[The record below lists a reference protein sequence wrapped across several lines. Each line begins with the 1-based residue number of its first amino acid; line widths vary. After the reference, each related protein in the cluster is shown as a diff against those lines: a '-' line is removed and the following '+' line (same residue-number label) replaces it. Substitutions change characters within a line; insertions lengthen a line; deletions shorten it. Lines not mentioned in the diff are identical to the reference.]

1 MRGVPRRLVLLVAG
15 IFLAAV
21 GETFGV
27 TLDIAVGLDA
37 GGKPLVLDSLRYA
50 DKAGQTVSVTRLAFL
65 LSNFRLQTRDGRW
78 TELQEE
84 FAYIDAGR
92 GRLEFRLENV
102 PPDSYKQLAF
112 AVGLDEKTNRAD
124 PTQWPADHPLNP
136 VLNTLHWS
144 WQGGYVFFALE
155 GHYDNDAGFSLH
167 LATSTNQ
174 TPVTLAAPLELR
186 RDTRLAVTLDVLGL
200 FDSIRLAPDAA
211 ATHSRAGDP
220 LAAAFRANIARAFIA
235 GNSSEVSNPAPA
247 VTQALIAPSAT
258 LYQFHLPVG
267 FPIPPLP
274 RDNPLTEQGVALGD
288 RLFHDTLLSR
298 DNTLSC
304 ASCHKPEHA
313 FTDSP
318 RRFSLG
324 VDKLEGTRN
333 AMSLLNL
340 AWKRQFFWD
349 GRAPSIR
356 VQVLGPIQDA
366 KEMHESIGRV
376 VEKLAAAPGYPEQF
390 EKAFGSP
397 TIDAD
402 RLGRALEQYVLT
414 LTSYDSKFDRAMR
427 GQAQLTADEKRG
439 FELFAT
445 EYDPRRGLTGA
456 DCFHCHGGPL
466 FSDFRFLNNGL
477 DSATNRFVV
486 PSLRNVAVTGP
497 YMHDGRFATLE
508 DVVEHYSTGV
518 KRNPQLDPNLAKH
531 PDGGVPLSTADKRA
545 LVAFLKTLTDVR
557 LAGSP

>member
-1 MRGVPRRLVLLVAG
+1 LVLLVSLVAG
-15 IFLAAV
+15 IVLAAA
-21 GETFGV
+21 GAFGAS
-27 TLDIAVGLDA
+27 LEIAVRLDA
-37 GGKPLVLDSLRYA
+37 GGKPLALDSLRYT
-50 DKAGQTVSVTRLAFL
+50 DQAGQTVSVTRLAFL
-65 LSNFRLQTRDGRW
+65 LSDFRLQTGDGRW

-112 AVGLDEKTNRAD
+112 TVGLDEKTNRAD
-124 PTQWPADHPLNP
+124 PTRWPADHPLNP

-155 GHYDNDAGFSLH
+155 GHYDNEAGFSLH

-174 TPVTLAAPLELR
+174 TPVALAVPLELR
-186 RDTRLAVTLDVLGL
+186 RDTHLDVALDVLGL
-200 FDSIRLAPDAA
+200 LDSIRLAPDAA

-220 LAAAFRANIARAFIA
+220 LAAAFRANIARAFTA
-235 GNSSEVSNPAPA
+235 GAISVVNNPAPAA
-247 VTQALIAPSAT
+247 VTQALIATNAT

-274 RDNPLTEQGVALGD
+274 RDNPLTVEGVALGD
-288 RLFHDTLLSR
+288 RLFHETLLSR

-333 AMSLLNL
+333 AMSLFNL
-340 AWKRQFFWD
+340 AWKTRFFWD

-366 KEMHESIGRV
+366 KEMHESIDRV

-390 EKAFGSP
+390 EKAFGSR

-445 EYDPRRGLTGA
+445 EYDPRRGLKGA

-477 DSATNRFVV
+477 DGVTNRFVV

-531 PDGGVPLSTADKRA
+531 PDGGVPLSAADKRA
-545 LVAFLKTLTDVR
+545 LVAFLKTLTDER
-557 LAGSP
+557 FGPTP